1 MIPPSLSSLAIQSL
15 VRLFSSPSSPSA
27 VILYARFADFV
38 LSTVLGTNFSIS
50 NLFYRSYSP
59 GHASTAKRA
68 YLQTLITP
76 PPQFTSP
83 TSDIPFV
90 LKPYDGP
97 DAQSIISSVNQRAA
111 AQGGGHRTRPSLVTN
126 TSGGNGN
133 GHAKRQST
141 VWKNKS
147 QAGDTIGVPAEPLAR
162 EPSPTLPSLP
172 NHPTLG
178 SLISSAHPDLSGN
191 AEALVSS

>member
-1 MIPPSLSSLAIQSL
+1 MQTFQYQTCSD
-15 VRLFSSPSSPSA
+15 R
-27 VILYARFADFV
+27 R
-38 LSTVLGTNFSIS
+38 
-50 NLFYRSYSP
+50 YSP
-59 GHASTAKRA
+59 GHAPPAKRA
-68 YLQTLITP
+68 YLQTLISP

-83 TSDIPFV
+83 TSDTPLV

-97 DAQSIISSVNQRAA
+97 DAQSIIASVNQRAA
-111 AQGGGHRTRPSLVTN
+111 AQGGGHRTRPSLSTN
-126 TSGGNGN
+126 TSSGNGN
-133 GHAKRQST
+133 GHMKRQST
-141 VWKNKS
+141 AWKSKS
-147 QAGDTIGVPAEPLAR
+147 QPADAIGVPPEPLAR

>member
-1 MIPPSLSSLAIQSL
+1 M
-15 VRLFSSPSSPSA
+15 
-27 VILYARFADFV
+27 
-38 LSTVLGTNFSIS
+38 STILGTNISIS
-50 NLFYRSYSP
+50 NLSYCCYSP
-59 GHASTAKRA
+59 GHASPAKRA

-83 TSDIPFV
+83 TSDTPFI

-111 AQGGGHRTRPSLVTN
+111 AQGGGHRTRPSLSTN
-126 TSGGNGN
+126 TSAGNGN
-133 GHAKRQST
+133 GHMKRQSSA
-141 VWKNKS
+141 WKNKS
-147 QAGDTIGVPAEPLAR
+147 QVGDTIGVPAEPLAR
-162 EPSPTLPSLP
+162 EPSPTLPTLP

-191 AEALVSS
+191 AEGLVSS